1 MLDIKKILTKILTR
15 LHTNTV
21 VTVNNTSA
29 AKSIGA
35 NAAGYIDV
43 TITVPSGYE
52 LIGIIQLFSYASAA
66 VPTTWPV
73 PTTWQITSST
83 NVRVYYRN
91 ITGSSVSQTVS
102 VTALCRLVV

>member
-21 VTVNNTSA
+21 VTVDKTSA

-35 NAAGYIDV
+35 NAAGYIDM

-52 LIGIIQLFSYASAA
+52 LIGIIQLTSNASAA
-66 VPTTWPV
+66 VPI
-73 PTTWQITSST
+73 TWQITSST